1 MVMDSLIIKQLI
13 KSTFDIPLQVTYPN
27 GNIETYNGSNPHVKL
42 KLNKNFSVSELSKD
56 PSIVLGEAVMDGDI
70 EIYGSIQELILSA
83 YRCGDSF
90 LRNSKFSILIPKQFH
105 DKKHSKSD
113 IQKHYDIGNDFYKL
127 WLDDTMTYS
136 CAYFKHE
143 NDSLEQAQLNKVH
156 HILNKLNAQ
165 PGGKLLDIGCGWGTL
180 IITAAK
186 EYGLNATGITLSE
199 EQASFITK
207 RIKEEGLEN
216 KVTVLIKDYR
226 DIRETYDYITSVGM
240 FEHVGKENLSQYF
253 QTISKRLNING
264 LALIHGITGQ
274 VGGNHGSGTNSWINK
289 YIFPGGYIPR
299 LTENL
304 NHIASAGLQIA
315 DLEPLRRH
323 YQKTLEL
330 WTKNF
335 HNALPEVQKTHD
347 KRFIN
352 MWDLYLQSC
361 AASFESGNIDIF
373 QYLLSKGVSKDTMPM
388 TRDYMYSAN

>member
-27 GNIETYNGSNPHVKL
+27 GNIETYNGNNPHVKL

-90 LRNSKFSILIPKQFH
+90 LRNSKFSKLIPKQFH

-136 CAYFKHE
+136 CAYFKHK

-226 DIRETYDYITSVGM
+226 DIHETYDYITSVGM

-335 HNALPEVQKTHD
+335 HNALPEVRKTHD
-347 KRFIN
+347 NRFIN

>member
-90 LRNSKFSILIPKQFH
+90 LRNSKFSKLIPKQFH

-136 CAYFKHE
+136 CAYFNHE

>member
-1 MVMDSLIIKQLI
+1 MDSLIIKQLI

-90 LRNSKFSILIPKQFH
+90 LRNSKFSKLIPKQFH

>member
-90 LRNSKFSILIPKQFH
+90 LRNSKFSKLIPKQFH

-335 HNALPEVQKTHD
+335 YNALPEVQKTHD

>member
-90 LRNSKFSILIPKQFH
+90 LRNSKFSKLIPKQFH

-361 AASFESGNIDIF
+361 AYSFESGNIDIF

>member
-90 LRNSKFSILIPKQFH
+90 LRNSKFSKLIPKQFH

-113 IQKHYDIGNDFYKL
+113 IQKHYDIGNDYYKL

>member
-90 LRNSKFSILIPKQFH
+90 LRNSKFSKLIPKQFH

-264 LALIHGITGQ
+264 LALIHGITRQ

>member
-90 LRNSKFSILIPKQFH
+90 LRNSKFSKLIPKQFH

-289 YIFPGGYIPR
+289 YIFPEGYIPR

>member
-90 LRNSKFSILIPKQFH
+90 LRNSKFSKLIPKQFH

-304 NHIASAGLQIA
+304 NHIASAGLQIV

>member
-90 LRNSKFSILIPKQFH
+90 LRNSKFSKLIPKQFH

-253 QTISKRLNING
+253 QTISKRLNINV

>member
-83 YRCGDSF
+83 YRCGNSF
-90 LRNSKFSILIPKQFH
+90 LRNSKFSKLIPKQFH

>member
-90 LRNSKFSILIPKQFH
+90 LRNSKFSKLIPKQFH

-253 QTISKRLNING
+253 QTISKILNING

>member
-1 MVMDSLIIKQLI
+1 
-13 KSTFDIPLQVTYPN
+13 
-27 GNIETYNGSNPHVKL
+27 
-42 KLNKNFSVSELSKD
+42 
-56 PSIVLGEAVMDGDI
+56 

-90 LRNSKFSILIPKQFH
+90 LRNSKFSKLIPKQFH

>member
-90 LRNSKFSILIPKQFH
+90 LRNSKFSKLIPKQFH

-335 HNALPEVQKTHD
+335 HNALPEVQKAHD

>member
-90 LRNSKFSILIPKQFH
+90 LRNSKFSKLIPKQFH

-156 HILNKLNAQ
+156 HIINKLNAQ